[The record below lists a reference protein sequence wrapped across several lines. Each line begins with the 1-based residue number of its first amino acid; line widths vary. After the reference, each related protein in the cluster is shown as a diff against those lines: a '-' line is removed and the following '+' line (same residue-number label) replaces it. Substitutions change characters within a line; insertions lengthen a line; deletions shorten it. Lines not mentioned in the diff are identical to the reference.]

1 MPAAGVA
8 PPGAAS
14 PPAVTTGPGA
24 VPAGGLA
31 AARPRPA
38 VAGRWRRDGT
48 PGQLRRLLILILA
61 ATVLLWLVATIV
73 AQGLHGTAAAVRDQ
87 DAPAF
92 TDATEAHAVLSDAD
106 RAAWQSFRSGE
117 AQLTGPGQ
125 QYQNDITTAGQDLE
139 RLAALAPSGTASQ
152 QLQTVSGQLVN
163 YQGLVEQADAASR
176 ADVALGNASGH
187 DLGYAYLSYSSSAM
201 RNPQGGLLA
210 SVSGVTGT
218 DRQALD
224 QGLASWWA
232 SPVLLLLVLAAAG
245 WLLWSI
251 IGAQRF
257 LLRRFRRMTSPPLVL
272 AGVLTVVLLAW
283 VMTTVLSAESAFGT
297 ARGTA
302 LPALT
307 RVWQAQASAVNAQAA
322 ALRAGKAA
330 SGSGGLNV
338 IATQQASRALTADL
352 TSAQDTGGLPAG
364 IPVLAV
370 AIAGL
375 AWLGFKFRLD
385 EYRG

>member
-1 MPAAGVA
+1 M
-8 PPGAAS
+8 
-14 PPAVTTGPGA
+14 
-24 VPAGGLA
+24 
-31 AARPRPA
+31 
-38 VAGRWRRDGT
+38 AGRWRRDGT

>member
-14 PPAVTTGPGA
+14 PPAVTAGPRS
-24 VPAGGLA
+24 A
-31 AARPRPA
+31 AAGP
-38 VAGRWRRDGT
+38 WRRDGT
-48 PGQLRRLLILILA
+48 PGQLRRLLLLILA
-61 ATVLLWLVATIV
+61 ATVVLWLVATIV

-176 ADVALGNASGH
+176 ADIALGNASGH

-272 AGVLTVVLLAW
+272 AGVLTVVLLVW

>member
-1 MPAAGVA
+1 M
-8 PPGAAS
+8 
-14 PPAVTTGPGA
+14 
-24 VPAGGLA
+24 
-31 AARPRPA
+31 
-38 VAGRWRRDGT
+38 
-48 PGQLRRLLILILA
+48 ILA
-61 ATVLLWLVATIV
+61 ATALLWITATIV
-73 AQGLHGTAAAVRDQ
+73 MQGQHGTVQAVRGDTSPALL
-87 DAPAF
+87 DAVG
-92 TDATEAHAVLSDAD
+92 AHAALSDAD

-117 AQLTGPGQ
+117 AQLIGPGQ
-125 QYQNDITTAGQDLE
+125 QYQNDMTTASQDLE
-139 RLAALAPSGTASQ
+139 RLAALEPSGGPGSQ

-176 ADVALGNASGH
+176 ADIALGNASGH

-272 AGVLTVVLLAW
+272 AGVLTVVLLVW

>member
-14 PPAVTTGPGA
+14 PPVAAAGSAVVGPGT
-24 VPAGGLA
+24 AGSGTTVTGAWL
-31 AARPRPA
+31 
-38 VAGRWRRDGT
+38 RDGT
-48 PGQLRRLLILILA
+48 PGQLRRLLLLILA
-61 ATVLLWLVATIV
+61 AAVLFWLIATIV
-73 AQGLHGTAAAVRDQ
+73 VQGLHGTAAAVRDQ

-92 TDATEAHAVLSDAD
+92 TDATEAQAVLSDAD

-139 RLAALAPSGTASQ
+139 RLAALAPSGAASQ

-163 YQGLVEQADAASR
+163 YQGLVEQADAANR
-176 ADVALGNASGH
+176 ADIALGNASGH
-187 DLGYAYLSYSSSAM
+187 DLGYAYLTYSSSAM
-201 RNPQGGLLA
+201 RDPQGGLLA
-210 SVSGVTGT
+210 SISGVTGA
-218 DRQALD
+218 DRQALV
-224 QGLASWWA
+224 QGLGSWWG
-232 SPVLLLLVLAAAG
+232 SPVLLLAVLAAAG

-251 IGAQRF
+251 IRAQRF
-257 LLRRFRRMTSPPLVL
+257 LLLRFRRMTSPPLVL
-272 AGVLTVVLLAW
+272 AGVLTVVLLVW
-283 VMTTVLSAESAFGT
+283 VMTTVLSAESAFGA

-307 RVWQAQASAVNAQAA
+307 RAWQTQASAVSTQAA
-322 ALRAGKAA
+322 ALRTGRTA

-338 IATQQASRALTADL
+338 VATQPAGRALTADL
-352 TSAQDTGGLPAG
+352 TSAQDVGLLPAG
-364 IPVLAV
+364 LPVLAV
-370 AIAGL
+370 AIAAL
-375 AWLGFKFRLD
+375 AGLGFKLRLD

>member
-1 MPAAGVA
+1 VPAAGVA
-8 PPGAAS
+8 PSAPAS
-14 PPAVTTGPGA
+14 PPAAT
-24 VPAGGLA
+24 PAGSGP
-31 AARPRPA
+31 AARGA
-38 VAGRWRRDGT
+38 WLRDGT
-48 PGQLRRLLILILA
+48 PGQLRRLLLVILV
-61 ATVLLWLVATIV
+61 ATVLLWLIATIV
-73 AQGLHGTAAAVRDQ
+73 MQGLHGTAAVVRDQ

-163 YQGLVEQADAASR
+163 YLGLVEQADAANR
-176 ADVALGNASGH
+176 ADIALGNASGH
-187 DLGYAYLSYSSSAM
+187 DLGYAYLTYSSSTM
-201 RNPQGGLLA
+201 HSPQGGLLA
-210 SVSGVTGT
+210 SIDGVTGA

-224 QGLASWWA
+224 QALGSWRA
-232 SPVLLLLVLAAAG
+232 SPVLLVLVAAAAG
-245 WLLWSI
+245 GLLWSI
-251 IGAQRF
+251 IRAQQF
-257 LLRRFRRMTSPPLVL
+257 LLRRFRRMISPPLVL
-272 AGVLTVVLLAW
+272 AGVLTVVLLVW
-283 VMTTVLSAESAFGT
+283 VMTTVLSAESAFGA

-307 RVWQAQASAVNAQAA
+307 RVWQAQTGAVNAQAA
-322 ALRAGKAA
+322 ALRAGRTA
-330 SGSGGLNV
+330 SGPAGLNV
-338 IATQQASRALTADL
+338 TQQASNALNADL
-352 TSAQDTGGLPAG
+352 TSAQDVGGLPAG
-364 IPVLAV
+364 IPVLTA

-375 AWLGFKFRLD
+375 AALGFKLRLD

>member
-1 MPAAGVA
+1 VPAAGVA

-14 PPAVTTGPGA
+14 PPAGTAGPGL
-24 VPAGGLA
+24 VAGPGMVARTRA
-31 AARPRPA
+31 AAG
-38 VAGRWRRDGT
+38 GRWRGDGT
-48 PGQLRRLLILILA
+48 PGQLRRLLLVILA

-73 AQGLHGTAAAVRDQ
+73 AQGLHGTAAAVRAQ

-139 RLAALAPSGTASQ
+139 RLAALAPPGTVSQ
-152 QLQTVSGQLVN
+152 QLQTISGQLVN

-176 ADVALGNASGH
+176 ADIALGNASGH

-251 IGAQRF
+251 IRAQRF

-272 AGVLTVVLLAW
+272 AGVLTVVLVAW
-283 VMTTVLSAESAFGT
+283 VATTVLSAESALGA

-307 RVWQAQASAVNAQAA
+307 RVWLAQASAVNAQAA
-322 ALRAGKAA
+322 ALRAGKSA
-330 SGSGGLNV
+330 SGSGGLSV

-352 TSAQDTGGLPAG
+352 TSAQDAGGLPAG

-375 AWLGFKFRLD
+375 AGLGFKFRLD